1 MKKIKIKN
9 KKKLEK
15 EGKNMESK
23 LAFFSPRVC
32 TKVEM
37 HYDICWGEGEEEG
50 QSAAEVSIAVFI
62 DCLEQIT
69 VGGVGAGRPL

>member
-1 MKKIKIKN
+1 MK
-9 KKKLEK
+9 
-15 EGKNMESK
+15 SK
-23 LAFFSPRVC
+23 LAFSSCVC

-37 HYDICWGEGEEEG
+37 HYNICWGEWEEEG

-69 VGGVGAGRPL
+69 VGVGAGRPL